1 MSTVLP
7 SGMIAQCQGGECR
20 FQGAAAKD
28 SDRKYHALFVSEEK
42 RDEYRPKTFG
52 ELKEGFE

>member
-1 MSTVLP
+1 
-7 SGMIAQCQGGECR
+7 MIAQCQGGECR